1 MAPVEGDK
9 KKQDAALAD
18 LNAGKAVKDVKADTT
33 EIDIFAALQQG
44 AMTDEQKAK
53 LLAAGDEY
61 FVLDSTDKGAAICK
75 VIEKKAPKTVY
86 NIGEVSFVV
95 DPSKD
100 TRANLLNDLQKFL
113 DKNNTAQAF
122 FDNAAKA
129 EHSYTAM
136 RDVVLSSQAMLG
148 NSVKNSSKLIHL
160 ALQKTPRKVKCLPSS
175 KTTTCSSLWLSLKFT
190 TTVSVRC
197 PTLRLRLTAR

>member
-75 VIEKKAPKTVY
+75 VIV
-86 NIGEVSFVV
+86 
-95 DPSKD
+95 
-100 TRANLLNDLQKFL
+100 Q
-113 DKNNTAQAF
+113 
-122 FDNAAKA
+122 
-129 EHSYTAM
+129 
-136 RDVVLSSQAMLG
+136 
-148 NSVKNSSKLIHL
+148 
-160 ALQKTPRKVKCLPSS
+160 
-175 KTTTCSSLWLSLKFT
+175 TCST
-190 TTVSVRC
+190 TSRSSSTR
-197 PTLRLRLTAR
+197 TTRLRRSSTTLPRPNTHTRR